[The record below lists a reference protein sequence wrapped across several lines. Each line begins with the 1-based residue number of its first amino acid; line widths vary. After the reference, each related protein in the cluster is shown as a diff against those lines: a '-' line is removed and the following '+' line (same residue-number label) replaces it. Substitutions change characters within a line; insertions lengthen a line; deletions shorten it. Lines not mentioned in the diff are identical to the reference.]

1 MQINHLELG
10 RDSEIEQL
18 VQGLRR
24 GENWA
29 LKSFHDRY
37 ATPLYRTCR
46 KYYLSHEDA
55 EEVVQDV
62 ILTVWNKRAE
72 LRPDLSFMAYVSMI
86 ARNATFKKARKN
98 IMYFTLDNYLGDEQ
112 LNAGANAEDVLIGTE
127 TEKIIESLISELP
140 AKKQKVYI
148 MSRIQGLSHDEIA
161 DAMGLSRRT
170 VENHIYQTNL
180 LIKEKLNLNC
190 WVLPLVASEIQIFL

>member
-1 MQINHLELG
+1 MG

-18 VQGLRR
+18 VEGLKR

-37 ATPLYRTCR
+37 STPLYRTCR
-46 KYYLSHEDA
+46 RYFLSHEDA

-62 ILTVWNKRAE
+62 ILTVWNKRE
-72 LRPDLSFMAYVSMI
+72 SLRNDLSFSAYVGMI

-98 IMYFTLDNYLGDEQ
+98 IIYFTIDNYLSDEH
-112 LNAGANAEDVLIGTE
+112 LNAGANVEDELIGSE
-127 TEKIIESLISELP
+127 TERIIESLIAELP

-161 DAMGLSRRT
+161 KEMDLSRRT

-190 WVLPLVASEIQIFL
+190 WVFPLIASEWQFFL